1 MGDLF
6 IITGAVV
13 LSTVVSLILTAA
25 GAAAELEAMDRQ
37 QRISERKLKDE
48 IERLRDEL
56 EDLKKKRLANIKFS
70 YLIK

>member
-25 GAAAELEAMDRQ
+25 GSAAELEAMDRQ

-56 EDLKKKRLANIKFS
+56 EDLKKRVS
-70 YLIK
+70 